1 MPKVKPLIYSPD
13 RECRELAI
21 NIKTRMLR
29 NGMQQ
34 RDLAEA
40 LNVSAGTVSIWL
52 SKPARM
58 KIEDICRIAHILKV
72 DKTELM
78 KEVI

>member
-1 MPKVKPLIYSPD
+1 
-13 RECRELAI
+13 
-21 NIKTRMLR
+21 MLR

-72 DKTELM
+72 DKAELM